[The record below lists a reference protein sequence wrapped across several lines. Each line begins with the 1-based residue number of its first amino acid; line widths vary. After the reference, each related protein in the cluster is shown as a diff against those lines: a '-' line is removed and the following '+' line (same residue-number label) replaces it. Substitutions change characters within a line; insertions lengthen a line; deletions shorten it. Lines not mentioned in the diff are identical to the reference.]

1 MLYHTYNGEWIISQY
16 DYTYGNKGFIVGED
30 VVESLNG
37 YAWDDFIAFGLAF
50 TIFLFLHI

>member
-1 MLYHTYNGEWIISQY
+1 MLYHTYNGEWVISQY
-16 DYTYGNKGFIVGED
+16 DYTYDNKGFIVGED